1 MEHKHTNCLPDEG
14 VDLGSLNIIETLDG
28 ILDLVLVG
36 LNVNEESQGVV
47 FLNLLH
53 GSLGVE
59 RLTND
64 TVLIHAGSMSNRLAS
79 VLGGTAQN
87 QSLGDVEVGRGTDL
101 ANSLTV
107 DTLEGGLLG
116 GLSLSLGSYVI
127 YMCLVGFVELRH
139 KENEWTRMAAVGRWC
154 SSVFS
159 TVDISLWIAVVFVL
173 SSI

>member
-36 LNVNEESQGVV
+36 LDVNEEGQGVV

-64 TVLIHAGSMSNRLAS
+64 TVLIHTGSMGNRLTS
-79 VLGGTAQN
+79 VLGGTVQN
-87 QSLGDVEVGRGTDL
+87 QSLGDVEMGGSTNLTD
-101 ANSLTV
+101 SLTM
-107 DTLEGGLLG
+107 DTLKGGLLG
-116 GLSLSLGSYVI
+116 SESLVLRSYTYEMLNLIKLALFFLSQDQH
-127 YMCLVGFVELRH
+127 ER
-139 KENEWTRMAAVGRWC
+139 
-154 SSVFS
+154 
-159 TVDISLWIAVVFVL
+159 
-173 SSI
+173 